1 MREDYPS
8 MSGGSAKRI
17 FHPPIET
24 PSYAVSPTRK
34 SEVGGLGTGS
44 VPSAVKTTA
53 LSVNDGRVLAWLR
66 VTVPLLPEFEK
77 TATAA
82 DRTNIKSATWI
93 RSFVI
98 CISFKR
104 VGTRKA
110 WIVTPLVAPG

>member
-1 MREDYPS
+1 

-24 PSYAVSPTRK
+24 PSYAVNPTRE

-53 LSVNDGRVLAWLR
+53 LSLKDDRVLAWLR
-66 VTVPLLPEFEK
+66 VTVPLLPAFEK

-82 DRTNIKSATWI
+82 DRTNMKSATWI

-98 CISFKR
+98 CISLKR

-110 WIVTPLVAPG
+110 WIVTPLVAPA